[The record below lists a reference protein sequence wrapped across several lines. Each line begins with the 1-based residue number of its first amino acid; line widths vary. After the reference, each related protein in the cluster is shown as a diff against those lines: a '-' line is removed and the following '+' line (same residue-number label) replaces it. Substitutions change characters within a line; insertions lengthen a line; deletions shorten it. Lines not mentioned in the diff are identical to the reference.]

1 MIKLFLSLLGL
12 IVIAYG
18 AREWRQ
24 SRLVGFALVVC
35 SVAAGILVW
44 FPVLSDR
51 LAHVAGVGRGADM
64 ILYCYSAI
72 SFIIILNLG
81 LKQRDLHRS
90 ITQLARHIAISNP
103 ERKYPVHQKDSSSR
117 I

>member
-12 IVIAYG
+12 IVIAHG
-18 AREWRQ
+18 AREWRH
-24 SRLVGFALVVC
+24 SRLVGLALIVC
-35 SVAAGILVW
+35 SVAAGVLVW
-44 FPVLSDR
+44 LPALSDQ
-51 LAHVAGVGRGADM
+51 LAHLAGVGRGADM

-72 SFIIILNLG
+72 SFIMILNLG

-103 ERKYPVHQKDSSSR
+103 DRQSTEPPRK
-117 I
+117 